1 MLVEDTRF
9 YSTAIRDRLER
20 RLNSDVHHSPTL
32 AGVMRLIEAE
42 GDAFDLAILDLC
54 QADAANGEALDF
66 VMSRGIPSIVFSGI
80 SSDRKRDELLARE
93 VVDYVPKCSS
103 GSIDLLVR
111 AVERFLSYASA
122 SILVY
127 DQRGSRSPLIENLE
141 GGAHPF
147 TVASRESE
155 VMRILDHSDGVQLAL
170 IDADVGMGACAAFI
184 DRVQQRYPQD
194 RLRIIGF
201 STRQRD
207 GDVAEFFRAGGD
219 DFVHLP
225 VVTSELLG
233 RIDHMLAMQ
242 AHIHALRR
250 MASRD
255 YLTDLYNRRYF
266 YELGPKMVETGLR
279 QGQALAMGL
288 LDIDHFKR
296 LNDTYGHEIGD
307 VVLKSVAKRLVQHV
321 ANSTHIAARL
331 GGEEFGVLFVGL
343 DIEQALASCEK
354 LRQDIGDIRIVVG
367 DEEISVTVSMGLAA
381 ISDEESFDNY
391 LNAADQ
397 YLYLAKN
404 SGRNRVFSDYQVARM
419 AAA

>member
-9 YSTAIRDRLER
+9 YSMAIRERLER
-20 RLNSDVHHSPTL
+20 RLNSDVYHSQTL
-32 AGVMRLIEAE
+32 AGVMRLIEEE
-42 GDAFDLAILDLC
+42 GDGFDLAILDLC

-80 SSDRKRDELLARE
+80 SSDRKREELLARD

-103 GSIDLLVR
+103 GSIDLLMR
-111 AVERFLSYASA
+111 SVERFLSYASA

-127 DQRGSRSPLIENLE
+127 DSRGARSPLLE
-141 GGAHPF
+141 SLDGGPHPF
-147 TVASRESE
+147 ITAARESE
-155 VMRILDHSDGVQLAL
+155 ALRILDHSDGVQLAL
-170 IDADVGMGACAAFI
+170 VDADVGMGDCAGFI
-184 DRVQQRYPQD
+184 SRVQQRYPQD

-201 STRQRD
+201 STEARE

-225 VVTSELLG
+225 VTASELLG
-233 RIDHMLAMQ
+233 RIDHMLALQ
-242 AHIHALRR
+242 AHIHSLRR

-279 QGQALAMGL
+279 QGQPLAMGL
-288 LDIDHFKR
+288 MDIDHFKR
-296 LNDTYGHEIGD
+296 LNDTYGHEVGD
-307 VVLKSVAKRLVQHV
+307 VVLKAVAKRLVQHM
-321 ANSTHIAARL
+321 ANSAHVAARL
-331 GGEEFGVLFVGL
+331 GGEEFGVLLVGL
-343 DIEQALASCEK
+343 DMEQALACCEK
-354 LRQDIGDIRIVVG
+354 LREEIGDVRIVVG

-381 ISDEESFDNY
+381 ITDEESFDNY

-404 SGRNRVFSDYQVARM
+404 SGRNRVFSDYQITRM
-419 AAA
+419 AVA